1 MVDVNTS
8 DMVSWQ
14 RSVSSYLNTFSEFVN
29 SFDVDT
35 MDAGALRQAFKAF
48 QRMAVPSAPLDDGG
62 VGSAIASLSNE
73 VARMNKISLLGG
85 RVINN
90 AMGIGLIIDPDESE
104 VGGGGGGDSYK
115 IDPEEHDHTTP
126 QLAHAEHT
134 HYLSGGHRHSVVICQ
149 TTYYTSYESA
159 GDITSA
165 VVDAHGAANTGET
178 HLDVVPV

>member
-1 MVDVNTS
+1 
-8 DMVSWQ
+8 
-14 RSVSSYLNTFSEFVN
+14 
-29 SFDVDT
+29 
-35 MDAGALRQAFKAF
+35 
-48 QRMAVPSAPLDDGG
+48 
-62 VGSAIASLSNE
+62 
-73 VARMNKISLLGG
+73 MNKISMIGG

-104 VGGGGGGDSYK
+104 VGGGGGGDFYK
-115 IDPEEHDHTTP
+115 IDPDPHDHTTP
-126 QLAHAEHT
+126 QLAHAAHT